1 MGNEMMAMII
11 QMAND
16 GSKGECIIKG
26 NKRKPSDL
34 SVLLNRQK
42 HIVYLPAQPQ

>member
-1 MGNEMMAMII
+1 MMAMIT

-26 NKRKPSDL
+26 NKRTVRFIHFIEQTKTYCL
-34 SVLLNRQK
+34 SACTTAIKR
-42 HIVYLPAQPQ
+42 